1 MGQVRR
7 HPPRPDL
14 TGGDPLDYDGAM
26 NSDEP
31 TYFVDTAHTGVGFA
45 RNPEGVPADGTILA
59 PVQVDPDV
67 RAEGRIWLAAQ
78 D

>member
-1 MGQVRR
+1 
-7 HPPRPDL
+7 
-14 TGGDPLDYDGAM
+14 M